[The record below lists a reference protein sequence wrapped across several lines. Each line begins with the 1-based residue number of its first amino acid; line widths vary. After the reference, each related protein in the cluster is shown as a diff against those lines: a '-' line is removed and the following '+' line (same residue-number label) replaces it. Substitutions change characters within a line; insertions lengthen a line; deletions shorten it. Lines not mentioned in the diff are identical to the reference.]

1 VTAAA
6 TAIRW
11 GIALTTSPGADILEI
26 CTDMREDRCSA
37 VSQTSTSLAG
47 HSVNNETSSDAGS
60 TLNRMQQLIDQQVAE
75 IDALRAR
82 LVDDRFVQ
90 ELRHSLI
97 EAAAGGAIAAPLT
110 HSRLL
115 EMIVQAAMHVVS
127 AEAAALFLVDAEA
140 QELSFEIALGPHA
153 AAVRHLRVPLGH
165 GIAGLV
171 AMTGQPIIVADAER
185 DPRQASDISQVAGYT
200 PRTILC
206 VPLLR
211 NDRVIGVL
219 EMLDKHGSPSFGP
232 ADMEMSALF
241 AEQAAVA
248 IEQSLTIRNT
258 VGLLAASLAQ
268 LVGPGDDHAIAEQA
282 EGFARRVEGT
292 PLYQRALDLAILVR
306 EIAGSGDAELR
317 LCETILRG
325 FAEYLRSRSASVL
338 PGMGSWT

>member
-1 VTAAA
+1 
-6 TAIRW
+6 
-11 GIALTTSPGADILEI
+11 
-26 CTDMREDRCSA
+26 MREGRS
-37 VSQTSTSLAG
+37 SHGFTKSNNLAECFM
-47 HSVNNETSSDAGS
+47 SNETRSDPDRSA
-60 TLNRMQQLIDQQVAE
+60 NRMQQVIDQQAAE
-75 IDALRAR
+75 IEALRAQ

-90 ELRHSLI
+90 ELKHSLI
-97 EAAAGGAIAAPLT
+97 HAAAAGAIVAPLT

-115 EMIVQAAMHVVS
+115 ETVVQTSMHVVS
-127 AEAAALFLVDAEA
+127 AEAAALFLVDDDA
-140 QELSFEIALGPHA
+140 QELSFEVALGPHA

-185 DPRQASDISQVAGYT
+185 DPRQASDIAEAAGYT
-200 PRTILC
+200 PRSILC

-219 EMLDKHGSPSFGP
+219 EMLDKHGSPSFAP

-258 VGLLAASLAQ
+258 TGLLAASLAQ
-268 LVGPGDDHAIAEQA
+268 LVGSGDDHGLAEQV
-282 EGFARRVEGT
+282 EGFARRVENT

-306 EIAGSGDAELR
+306 EVAGSGDAELR

-325 FAEYLRSRSASVL
+325 FAEYLRSHSASSI
-338 PGMGSWT
+338 PGMEPWT